1 MNLSFFIASRYFRSK
16 KKRNFITILS
26 RISMIGVAV
35 GTMALVIVMS
45 VFNGLEDLIRGLFA
59 SFDAELKIEATV
71 GKSFMTSE
79 EWLDSI
85 RSVDGVAILT
95 EVIED
100 NALLDYNGNQMIG
113 RLKGVS
119 DNFLDQDRFS
129 RGYFW
134 GDTTLG
140 TELNPAAIL
149 GRGVGFFLSVN
160 LDNVNVPLK
169 IYYPKAPRSAA
180 TIDPSQFYASA
191 VLDPVAYFSIGER
204 QFDDEYVIAPLFFV
218 RDLLKYGDK
227 RTSLEV
233 KVAEGYSISDV
244 HKRLKAH
251 LGDDF
256 LVKNA
261 DEQHAGLI
269 RTVKMEKLFTFL
281 TLTFIL
287 AIASFNIFFSLSMLA
302 IEKKKDIAVLKAMGA
317 QERLIRRIFLKQGA
331 LIAFSGALIGLIL
344 GYLVCWIQQSFGL
357 VSLGITS
364 AVVDAYPVKMIWSDF
379 LWISL
384 AMIGI
389 TFLASSRPA
398 WIASQVDTVKEV

>member
-1 MNLSFFIASRYFRSK
+1 
-16 KKRNFITILS
+16 
-26 RISMIGVAV
+26 MIGVAV

-45 VFNGLEDLIRGLFA
+45 VFNGLEDLIRGIFA
-59 SFDAELKIEATV
+59 SFDAELKIEAAV
-71 GKSFMTSE
+71 GKSFMTNE

-85 RSVDGVAILT
+85 KNLEGVAILT

-100 NALLDYNGNQMIG
+100 NVLLDYNGNQMVGKI
-113 RLKGVS
+113 KGVS
-119 DNFLDQDRFS
+119 DNFLDQERFA

-160 LDNVNVPLK
+160 LENVNVPLK

-180 TIDPSQFYASA
+180 TIDPSQFYETA
-191 VLDPVAYFSIGER
+191 VLDPVAYFSIDR
-204 QFDDEYVIAPLFFV
+204 QFDDEYVIAPLYFV
-218 RDLLKYGDK
+218 RNLLKYGDK

-233 KVAEGYSISDV
+233 KVAEGHSISEV
-244 HKRLKAH
+244 HKRLKEH
-251 LGDDF
+251 LGEDF

-269 RTVKMEKLFTFL
+269 RTVQMEKLFVFL

-317 QERLIRRIFLKQGA
+317 PEKLIRRIFLKQGA
-331 LIAFSGALIGLIL
+331 LIAFSGAVIGLVL
-344 GYLVCWIQQSFGL
+344 GYLVCFLQETFGL
-357 VSLGITS
+357 VSLGISS

-379 LWISL
+379 FWISI

-398 WIASQVDTVKEV
+398 WIASQVNTVKEI

>member
-1 MNLSFFIASRYFRSK
+1 LNLSFFIASRYFRSK

-26 RISMIGVAV
+26 TISIIGVAV

-59 SFDAELKIEATV
+59 SFDAELKIEAAQ
-71 GKSFMTSE
+71 GKSFLTNE

-85 RSVDGVAILT
+85 RNLEGVAILT

-113 RLKGVS
+113 RIKGVS
-119 DNFLDQDRFS
+119 DNFLEQDRFS

-140 TELNPAAIL
+140 TSLRPAAIL

-160 LDNVNVPLK
+160 LDNINVPLK
-169 IYYPKAPRSAA
+169 VFYPKAPRSAA
-180 TIDPSQFYASA
+180 TIDPNQLYSSA
-191 VLDPVAYFSIGER
+191 VLEPVAYFSVER
-204 QFDDEYVIAPLFFV
+204 QFDDQYVIAPLSFTK
-218 RDLLKYGDK
+218 DLLNYGDK

-233 KVAEGYSISDV
+233 KVEADYTIEEV
-244 HKRLKAH
+244 QKKLKLH
-251 LGDDF
+251 LGEGF
-256 LVKNA
+256 LVKNT
-261 DEQHAGLI
+261 DQQHAGLL
-269 RTVKMEKLFTFL
+269 RTVQLEKFFVFL

-317 QERLIRRIFLKQGA
+317 PDKLIRRIFLKQGA
-331 LIAFSGALIGLIL
+331 LIAFSGAIIGLVL
-344 GYLVCWIQQSFGL
+344 GYAVCLAQQKFGL
-357 VSLGITS
+357 VSLGISS
-364 AVVDAYPVKMIWSDF
+364 AVVDAYPVEMVLSDF
-379 LWISL
+379 IWISMAVITITL
-384 AMIGI
+384 A
-389 TFLASSRPA
+389 ASWRPA
-398 WIASQVDTVKEV
+398 FIASQVETTREL